1 MLNEITVEMNDKP
14 PSIDSNSSDDYS
26 REEEKWTKKHNGFL
40 QKFVMIQKMHL
51 LNII

>member
-14 PSIDSNSSDDYS
+14 PSIDSNSSEDFHEKRKNGLDDIVNFSKNYLMS
-26 REEEKWTKKHNGFL
+26 
-40 QKFVMIQKMHL
+40 QKMHL